1 MMRREKL
8 SDREGAD
15 VEVLLME
22 RARVA
27 DGRVVKHG
35 YIQTSTDSP
44 QTENINGRGCYK
56 LF

>member
-1 MMRREKL
+1 M

-27 DGRVVKHG
+27 DG
-35 YIQTSTDSP
+35 TSMDTYRLAQIHLKLRILS
-44 QTENINGRGCYK
+44 CYK

>member
-1 MMRREKL
+1 M